1 MKIIFNALKWISLS
15 LGLLI
20 ALVLLAGFTV
30 KCFAPSAHP
39 PGELV
44 DVGGFK
50 LHVHATGERNEK
62 PTLVLE
68 AGAGAPGEYYHW
80 ISEGLKD
87 SLRVVRYDR
96 AGIGYSELAN
106 TPRHPET
113 VARELHQ
120 LLELSGESPPYLMA
134 GHSYGGHYIRIFT
147 EMYPDEVAGMVFSDA
162 THPES
167 SQRTNL
173 PEEPWFVQPL
183 YHIAAVLGDVGVLHL
198 VDQMVG
204 PILWA
209 PGLPEEQLQ
218 RMKDYTKSGKYLR
231 GYLEGDDRWGSE
243 LGTLAAQTD
252 NFGDLPIQVFSGTNL
267 NEALLIKM
275 GLDPNHIRT
284 QRANMQ
290 QELADLS
297 TEGEVFF
304 MDGGHVTI
312 FTLPEQADFICR
324 HILRRWSPDKEASD
338 LTQ

>member
-1 MKIIFNALKWISLS
+1 MKIIFKVLKWIGIAF
-15 LGLLI
+15 GLI
-20 ALVLLAGFTV
+20 VTGIILAGLITRFLTP
-30 KCFAPSAHP
+30 KPSP
-39 PGELV
+39 TGELV
-44 DVGGFK
+44 DVGGFE
-50 LHVHATGERNEK
+50 LHINATGERNNK

-113 VARELHQ
+113 VARELHK

-147 EMYPDEVAGMVFSDA
+147 ELYPEEVAGMVFLDA
-162 THPES
+162 THPET
-167 SQRTNL
+167 SQRMQL

-183 YHIAAVLGDVGVLHL
+183 YRVAVVLGDLGVLHL
-198 VDQMVG
+198 LDQCVG

-231 GYLEGDDRWGSE
+231 GYLQGDDRWGKE
-243 LGTLAAQTD
+243 LRTLAGQAND
-252 NFGDLPIQVFSGTNL
+252 FGDLPIQVFSGTNL
-267 NEALLIKM
+267 NTEALIKR
-275 GLDPNHIRT
+275 GLDPDHIRNT
-284 QRANMQ
+284 REELQ
-290 QELADLS
+290 QELASLS
-297 TEGEVFF
+297 TQGELFF

-312 FTLPEQADFICR
+312 FTLPDQADFICQN
-324 HILRRWSPDKEASD
+324 ILRRWSSGKKASSIA
-338 LTQ
+338 Q